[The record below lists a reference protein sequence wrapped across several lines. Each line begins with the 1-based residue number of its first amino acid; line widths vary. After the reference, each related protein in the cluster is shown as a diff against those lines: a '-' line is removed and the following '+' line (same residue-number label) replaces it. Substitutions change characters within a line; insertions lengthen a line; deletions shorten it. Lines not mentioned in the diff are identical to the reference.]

1 VGLSG
6 GIFAVS
12 ELTVVDARAAL
23 IARAMGYV
31 STEPSFAR
39 FLRAVAEATDP
50 EDLRPSSPEVLEER
64 FRKSYG
70 RLGKRE
76 LASFNVYVV
85 PSDRPGGRDIVEVF
99 CADMPFIV
107 DSVLAAVRAYGG
119 VVRAITHPVLQF
131 DPATYRVLEQ
141 PTPGSRLE
149 SFLHIELDPLPDL
162 VVREAM
168 KGEIEATLT
177 DVGRAVAGW
186 RPMLERVK
194 KAVQDWHEHP
204 PKAPPAQIAEGMH
217 FLGWL
222 AEHNFTFLGMREYR
236 LDGDVGAKRLVP
248 VHDSELGILEDPNVL
263 FLRSGRNYVEMT
275 GQHVAFLAEPA
286 PLLVTKANIKS
297 RVHRRGYMDYIG
309 VKLYDADGT
318 PSGELRIIGLF
329 TSMSYATPNIDVPL
343 IRKKVGEVLKRGGND
358 PKGHA
363 GKALMNALDTFPRE
377 ELFQISDDMLF
388 DFATAIAQL
397 SDRPRVRVLSRIDRF
412 DNFVSV
418 LVYVPRDRYDSDIRA
433 LIGVYLAEQYD
444 GRVSAFYPHFP
455 EGDLVRVQFIIGRD
469 GGKTPN
475 PSRDELE
482 AGVMQRILTF
492 GDKLKATSPNPA
504 AIADYL
510 EAFPAAYQANNSTE
524 AALADIETIKLL
536 PDERAIA
543 LRLGTRV
550 GRESPIGLKVYH
562 RGSPIALSDRVP
574 MLENFGFRVIDEDTS
589 TVTPAHG
596 TEVFVHDMLLEADAA
611 VDLSDHNLSQKIE
624 NAILAVWRREAESDA
639 LNALTTLRGLSWDD
653 VEVLRALTRYLKQV
667 GIPYSRDY
675 LNAVL
680 ARHGDVAVALVTLF
694 HAQNDPHFAGHRERS
709 ITQARD
715 TIATAIDV
723 TSSIDEDRILRRTL
737 NLAEAVVRTNAYQ
750 RDQSGA
756 RRPALAIKFD
766 CSKVEALPEPKPY
779 REIFVYSPRVEGLHL
794 RFGPIARGGLRWSDR
809 PEDFRTE
816 VLGLVKAQ
824 QVKNAII
831 VPVGAK
837 GAFVPRQ
844 TPAGAD
850 RETVM
855 REGTI
860 CYKIFVSTLLDVTDN
875 LDIDTVIPPPDVVR
889 RDGDDP
895 YLVVAAD
902 KGTASFSDTAND
914 IAIDRDF
921 WLGDAFASGGSVGYD
936 HKKMG
941 ITARGGWEAVKRHF
955 RELDRDIQTSP
966 FTVVGVGDMSG
977 DVFGNAML
985 LSPQTRLIAAF
996 DHRDIFIDPD
1006 PNPET
1011 SLAERARLFQL
1022 PRSSW
1027 QDYKAE
1033 LISKGGGVYAR
1044 TQKIVPLFAEARKA
1058 LGLGNEQLSPSDV
1071 IRAILKAEV
1080 DLVWFGG
1087 IGTYVKA
1094 ATETDAQAGD
1104 KANDATRINGADI
1117 RALVVGEG
1125 ANLAMTQLGRVE
1137 YARKGGRLNTDAI
1150 DNSAGVNSSDLEVN
1164 IKIAL
1169 GALTRTGQLTT
1180 QTRNEFLASMTT
1192 EVAELCLRNNYLQTL
1207 ALSVEESRGLSAL
1220 PEHQSLI
1227 EALGHSG
1234 ELNRTVE
1241 FLPDN
1246 AALKVRMQAGKG
1258 LTRPELAVL
1267 LAYAKNTVNAELV
1280 ASGVPDDPYLGKELY
1295 RYFPDRL
1302 TETFPDTVTG
1312 HRLRREV
1319 IATVLSNA
1327 MLNRGGPAFV
1337 NELSAATSA
1346 DAGQIAAAYAAAR
1359 DVYGTPDLNK
1369 EIDALDGLVP
1379 GRTQLM
1385 LYTEVQAL
1393 LRREALWFLRNTSFE
1408 FGLAPLVE
1416 RYSAGVAD
1424 VRMLLGSL
1432 ADPWLEG
1439 YIAERTARLESA
1451 RVSRDLAK
1459 RFAELPVLSLGTD
1472 VVLVAE
1478 KTGTTVPEAATA
1490 FFGVLDVFGLGR
1502 VIEEGNGVVLGD
1514 KFDRMALDRA
1524 LANLTR
1530 AQRDLTTD
1538 VLSAGDGDIAGRLE
1552 AWRKGRPEAITR
1564 AVTAVRDLTEG
1575 DMTVSRLSVA
1585 AGLLSD
1591 LARSA

>member
-1 VGLSG
+1 VN
-6 GIFAVS
+6 
-12 ELTVVDARAAL
+12 ELTVFDARAAL
-23 IARAMGYV
+23 IARAQGYL
-31 STEPSFAR
+31 STEPSFSR

-50 EDLRPSSPEVLEER
+50 EDLRPYAVEVLEER

-85 PSDRPGGRDIVEVF
+85 PADRPGGRDIVEVF

-107 DSVLAAVRAYGG
+107 DSVLAAIRVYGG
-119 VVRAITHPVLQF
+119 VVKAITHPVLQF
-131 DPATYRVLEQ
+131 DPATYRVLDQ

-149 SFLHIELDPLPDL
+149 SFLHVEIDPLPDL

-186 RPMLERVK
+186 RPMLERVR
-194 KAVQDWHEHP
+194 KAVQDWHQHP
-204 PKAPPAQIAEGMH
+204 PKAPPAHIAEGMH

-236 LDGDVGAKRLVP
+236 LDGDAGAKRLVP

-263 FLRSGRNYVEMT
+263 FLRSGRNFVEMT
-275 GQHVAFLAEPA
+275 EQHATFLAENA

-309 VKLYDADGT
+309 VKLYDAAGA

-343 IRKKVGEVLKRGGND
+343 IRMKVSEVLKRAGND

-377 ELFQISDDMLF
+377 ELFQISDDLLVE
-388 DFATAIAQL
+388 FATIIAQL
-397 SDRPRVRVLSRIDRF
+397 GDRPRVRVLSRIDRF
-412 DNFVSV
+412 DNFVSA

-433 LIGVYLAEQYD
+433 VIGAYLAEEYD
-444 GRVSAFYPHFP
+444 GRISAFYPHFP

-482 AGVMQRILTF
+482 AGVAGLILTF
-492 GDKLKATSPNPA
+492 GDRLKAASGNSGA
-504 AIADYL
+504 VADFL
-510 EAFPAAYQANNSTE
+510 EAFPADYQANNSADE
-524 AALADIETIKLL
+524 ALADIETIRLL
-536 PDERAIA
+536 PDESAIA
-543 LRLGTRV
+543 LRLGVRD

-562 RGSPIALSDRVP
+562 RGSPIPLSDRVP
-574 MLENFGFRVIDEDTS
+574 MLENFGFRVIDEDTA
-589 TVTPAHG
+589 TVTPTHG
-596 TEVFVHDMLLEADAA
+596 GVTYIHDMQLDATGP
-611 VDLSDHNLSQKIE
+611 VDLADRLLAEKIE
-624 NAILAVWRREAESDA
+624 NAILAVWRGDAESDA

-680 ARHGDVAVALVTLF
+680 ARHGDVAEALVTLF
-694 HAQNDPHFAGHRERS
+694 HADNDPHYAGHRERA
-709 ITQARD
+709 AREART
-715 TIATAIDV
+715 TIAAAIDAT
-723 TSSIDEDRILRRTL
+723 TSLDEDRILRRLL

-756 RRPALAIKFD
+756 RRPALALKFD
-766 CSKVEALPEPKPY
+766 CSKVDALPEPKPY

-850 RETVM
+850 RETVL

-875 LDIDTVIPPPDVVR
+875 LDVDAVVPPPDVMR

-902 KGTASFSDTAND
+902 KGTASFSDTANA
-914 IAIDRDF
+914 IAIGRDF
-921 WLGDAFASGGSVGYD
+921 WLGDAFASGGSAGYD

-966 FTVVGVGDMSG
+966 FTAVGVGDMSG

-1011 SLAERARLFQL
+1011 SLAERSRLFQL

-1027 QDYKAE
+1027 QDYNAE
-1033 LISKGGGVYAR
+1033 LISKGGGVYPR
-1044 TQKIVPLFAEARKA
+1044 TQKVVPLFAEARKA

-1071 IRAILKAEV
+1071 IRAILKAQV
-1080 DLVWFGG
+1080 DLLWFGG
-1087 IGTYVKA
+1087 IGTYVKSA
-1094 ATETDAQAGD
+1094 AETDAQAGD
-1104 KANDATRINGADI
+1104 KANDAVRINGGDI
-1117 RALVVGEG
+1117 RARVVGEG

-1137 YARKGGRLNTDAI
+1137 YAKAGGRLNTDAI

-1192 EVAELCLRNNYLQTL
+1192 EVAALCLRNNYLQTL
-1207 ALSVEESRGLSAL
+1207 ALSVEEHRGLAAF
-1220 PEHQSLI
+1220 PEHHGLI
-1227 EALGHSG
+1227 EALERSG
-1234 ELNRTVE
+1234 DLSRSVE
-1241 FLPDN
+1241 FLPDDP
-1246 AALKVRMQAGKG
+1246 ALRARVQAGKG

-1267 LAYAKNTVNAELV
+1267 LAYAKNGVNSDLLAT
-1280 ASGVPDDPYLGKELY
+1280 GVPDDPYLGKELY

-1302 TETFPDTVTG
+1302 TETFPDTVTT

-1327 MLNRGGPAFV
+1327 MLNRGGAAFV
-1337 NELSAATSA
+1337 SELSAATNA
-1346 DAGQIAAAYAAAR
+1346 DVGQIVAAYAAAR
-1359 DVYGTPDLNK
+1359 DVYGTPELNLLV
-1369 EIDALDGLVP
+1369 DGLDGQVP
-1379 GRTQLM
+1379 GRTQLT
-1385 LYTEVQAL
+1385 LYAEVQAL
-1393 LRREALWFLRNTSFE
+1393 LRREALWFLRNTGFE
-1408 FGLAPLVE
+1408 GGLAPLVE
-1416 RYSAGVAD
+1416 RYAAGIAD
-1424 VRMLLGSL
+1424 VKLLLGSL
-1432 ADPWLEG
+1432 VGPWLERNVTER
-1439 YIAERTARLESA
+1439 AERFEAA
-1451 RVSRDLAK
+1451 GVSRNLAH
-1459 RFAELPVLSLGTD
+1459 RFAELPVLSLATD

-1478 KTGTTVPEAATA
+1478 KTGVTVPEAATA
-1490 FFGVLDVFGLGR
+1490 FFGVLEIFGLGR
-1502 VIEEGNGVVLGD
+1502 VIEEGNAIVLAD
-1514 KFDRMALDRA
+1514 RFDRMALDRA

-1538 VLSAGDGDIAGRLE
+1538 VLSASEGDIAGRLE
-1552 AWRKGRPEAITR
+1552 TWRTSRAEAITR
-1564 AVTAVRDLTEG
+1564 AADAVRSLTEG

>member
-1 VGLSG
+1 VN
-6 GIFAVS
+6 
-12 ELTVVDARAAL
+12 ELTVFDARAAL
-23 IARAMGYV
+23 IARAQGYL

-50 EDLRPSSPEVLEER
+50 EDFRPYPAEMLEER
-64 FRKSYG
+64 FRKSYS

-85 PSDRPGGRDIVEVF
+85 PADRPGGRDIVEVF

-107 DSVLAAVRAYGG
+107 DSVLAAIRSYGG

-131 DPATYRVLEQ
+131 DPATYRVLDQ

-149 SFLHIELDPLPDL
+149 SFLHIEVEPLPDL

-194 KAVQDWHEHP
+194 KAVQDWHQHP
-204 PKAPPAQIAEGMH
+204 PKAPPPQIAEGMH

-236 LDGDVGAKRLVP
+236 LEGDIGAKRLVP

-263 FLRSGRNYVEMT
+263 FLRSGKNYVEMT
-275 GQHVAFLAEPA
+275 EQHATFLAEA
-286 PLLVTKANIKS
+286 SPLLVTKANIKS

-309 VKLYDADGT
+309 AKLYDADGN

-343 IRKKVGEVLKRGGND
+343 IRKKVGEVLKRAGHD
-358 PKGHA
+358 PRGHA

-377 ELFQISDDMLF
+377 ELFQISDDLLF
-388 DFATAIAQL
+388 EFATAIAQL

-412 DNFVSV
+412 DNFVAV
-418 LVYVPRDRYDSDIRA
+418 LVYVPRDRYDSDVRA
-433 LIGVYLAEQYD
+433 VIGAYLADEYE

-469 GGKTPN
+469 GGRTPN
-475 PSRDELE
+475 PSRDALE

-492 GDKLKATSPNPA
+492 GDKLKAASGNA
-504 AIADYL
+504 GAVADFL
-510 EAFPAAYQANNSTE
+510 DAFPADYQATNSSE
-524 AALADIETIKLL
+524 SALADIEIIKLL

-543 LRLGTRV
+543 LRLGMRE

-562 RGSPIALSDRVP
+562 RGSPIPLSDRVP
-574 MLENFGFRVIDEDTS
+574 MLENFGFRVIDEDTA

-596 TEVFVHDMLLEADAA
+596 TATFVHDMLLEADGG
-611 VDLSDHNLSQKIE
+611 VDLSDRTLSEKIE
-624 NAILAVWRREAESDA
+624 NGILAVWRREAESDA

-680 ARHGDVAVALVTLF
+680 ARHGDVAEALVTLF
-694 HAQNDPHFAGHRERS
+694 HADNDPHFAGHRERA
-709 ITQARD
+709 TKEAHE
-715 TIATAIDV
+715 TIAAAVEAT
-723 TSSIDEDRILRRTL
+723 TSIDDDRILRRYL
-737 NLAEAVVRTNAYQ
+737 NLTEAVVRTNAYQ

-766 CSKVEALPEPKPY
+766 CTKVDALPEPKPY

-850 RETVM
+850 RETVL
-855 REGTI
+855 REGTT

-875 LDIDTVIPPPDVVR
+875 LELDTVVPPPDVLR

-902 KGTASFSDTAND
+902 KGTASFSDTANA
-914 IAIDRDF
+914 IATDRDF
-921 WLGDAFASGGSVGYD
+921 WLGDAFASGGSAGYD

-966 FTVVGVGDMSG
+966 LTVVGVGDMSG

-985 LSPQTRLIAAF
+985 LSPQIRLIAAF
-996 DHRDIFIDPD
+996 DHRDIFIDPAPD
-1006 PNPET
+1006 PAV
-1011 SLAERARLFQL
+1011 SMAERSRLFQL

-1027 QDYKAE
+1027 QDYNAE

-1044 TQKIVPLFAEARKA
+1044 TQKVVPLFAEARKA

-1080 DLVWFGG
+1080 DLLWFGG

-1094 ATETDAQAGD
+1094 ATESDAQAGD
-1104 KANDATRINGADI
+1104 KANDAVRINGADI

-1125 ANLAMTQLGRVE
+1125 ANLAVTQLGRIE

-1207 ALSVEESRGLSAL
+1207 ALSVEEHRGLSAF
-1220 PEHQSLI
+1220 PEHQGLI
-1227 EALGHSG
+1227 EALEHAG
-1234 ELNRTVE
+1234 ELSRTVE

-1246 AALKVRMQAGKG
+1246 AALRTRVQGGKG

-1267 LAYAKNTVNAELV
+1267 LAYAKNSVNAQLLR
-1280 ASGVPDDPYLGKELY
+1280 SGVPDDPYLGKELY

-1302 TETFPDTVTG
+1302 TQTFPDTVNG

-1337 NELSAATSA
+1337 SELSAATSA

-1369 EIDALDGLVP
+1369 EIDALDGTVP

-1385 LYTEVQAL
+1385 LYSEVQAL
-1393 LRREALWFLRNTSFE
+1393 LRRQSLWFLRNTSFE
-1408 FGLAPLVE
+1408 GGLAPLVE

-1424 VRMLLGSL
+1424 VRLLLGSL
-1432 ADPWLEG
+1432 AGPWLERH
-1439 YIAERTARLESA
+1439 IAERSEQLEAA
-1451 RVSRDLAK
+1451 RVNRDLAR
-1459 RFAELPVLSLGTD
+1459 RFAELPVLSLATD
-1472 VVLVAE
+1472 IVLVAE
-1478 KTGTTVPEAATA
+1478 KTGVTVPEAATA
-1490 FFGVLDVFGLGR
+1490 FFGVLEVFGLGR
-1502 VIEEGNGVVLGD
+1502 VIEEGNAIVLAD
-1514 KFDRMALDRA
+1514 RFDRMALDRA
-1524 LANLTR
+1524 LANLAR

-1538 VLSAGDGDIAGRLE
+1538 VLAAGGSDIAGRLDR
-1552 AWRKGRPEAITR
+1552 WRNGRPEAITR
-1564 AVTAVRDLTEG
+1564 AATAVRDLTEG

>member
-1 VGLSG
+1 MN
-6 GIFAVS
+6 
-12 ELTVVDARAAL
+12 ELTVFDARAAL
-23 IARAMGYV
+23 IARAMGYAP
-31 STEPSFAR
+31 TEPSFAR

-50 EDLRPSSPEVLEER
+50 EDLRPYTAEVLEER
-64 FRKSYG
+64 FRKSYS

-76 LASFNVYVV
+76 LASFNVYVL

-119 VVRAITHPVLQF
+119 VVKAITHPVLQF

-141 PTPGSRLE
+141 PAPGSRLE

-194 KAVQDWHEHP
+194 KAVQDWHDHA
-204 PKAPPAQIAEGMH
+204 PKAPPASIAEGMH

-236 LDGDVGAKRLVP
+236 LEGTEGAKRLVP

-263 FLRSGRNYVEMT
+263 FLRSGKAYVEMT
-275 GQHVAFLAEPA
+275 EQHAAFLAEPA

-309 VKLYDADGT
+309 VKLYDVSGA
-318 PSGELRIIGLF
+318 PAGELRIIGLF
-329 TSMSYATPNIDVPL
+329 TSISYATPNTEVPL
-343 IRKKVGEVLKRGGND
+343 IRKKVSEVLKRAGHD

-377 ELFQISDDMLF
+377 ELFQISDELLF
-388 DFATAIAQL
+388 EFATAIAQL
-397 SDRPRVRVLSRIDRF
+397 GDRPRVRVLSRIDRF

-433 LIGVYLAEQYD
+433 LIGTYLAQEYE

-492 GDKLKATSPNPA
+492 GDKLKAASRDPG
-504 AIADYL
+504 AITDFL
-510 EAFPAAYQANNSTE
+510 DAFPAAYQANNSTE

-543 LRLGTRV
+543 LRLGVRV
-550 GRESPIGLKVYH
+550 GRESPMGLKVYH

-574 MLENFGFRVIDEDTS
+574 MLENFGFRVIDEDTT

-596 TEVFVHDMLLEADAA
+596 TETYVHDMLLEADGA
-611 VDLSDHNLSQKIE
+611 VDLGDRALSEKIE

-694 HAQNDPHFAGHRERS
+694 HAENDPHFAGHRERS
-709 ITQARD
+709 MAQSHE
-715 TIATAIDV
+715 TIAAAIDA
-723 TSSIDEDRILRRTL
+723 TTSIDEDRILRRLL

-766 CSKVEALPEPKPY
+766 CSKVAELPEPKPY

-875 LDIDTVIPPPDVVR
+875 LELDTVVPPPDVVR

-914 IAIDRDF
+914 IALGRDF
-921 WLGDAFASGGSVGYD
+921 WLGDAFASGGSAGYD

-955 RELDRDIQTSP
+955 RELDRDIQKEP
-966 FTVVGVGDMSG
+966 FRAVGVGDMSG

-1011 SLAERARLFQL
+1011 SLAERSRLFQL

-1027 QDYKAE
+1027 QDYKAD
-1033 LISKGGGVYAR
+1033 LISKGGGVYSR
-1044 TQKIVPLFAEARKA
+1044 SQKIVPLFAEARKA

-1080 DLVWFGG
+1080 DLIWFGG

-1094 ATETDAQAGD
+1094 TTETKAQAGD
-1104 KANDATRINGADI
+1104 KANDATRINGGDI
-1117 RALVVGEG
+1117 RAQVVGEG

-1169 GALTRTGQLTT
+1169 GSLTRTGQLTT
-1180 QTRNEFLASMTT
+1180 QTRNEFLASMTDQ
-1192 EVAELCLRNNYLQTL
+1192 VAELCLRNNYLQTL
-1207 ALSVEESRGLSAL
+1207 ALSVEEYRGPSAF

-1227 EALGHSG
+1227 EALEASG
-1234 ELNRTVE
+1234 ELSRTVE

-1246 AALKVRMQAGKG
+1246 ATLRARVVAGKG

-1302 TETFPDTVTG
+1302 TETFPETVTG

-1379 GRTQLM
+1379 GRTQLL
-1385 LYTEVQAL
+1385 LYTEVQGL
-1393 LRREALWFLRNTSFE
+1393 LRRESLWFLRNTSFE
-1408 FGLAPLVE
+1408 GGLAPLVE

-1424 VRMLLGSL
+1424 VKLLLGTL
-1432 ADPWLEG
+1432 VGPWLEK
-1439 YIAERTARLESA
+1439 YIAERAERLENA
-1451 RVSRDLAK
+1451 RVARDLAR
-1459 RFAELPVLSLGTD
+1459 RFAELPVLSLATD

-1478 KTGTTVPEAATA
+1478 RTGATVPEAATA
-1490 FFGVLDVFGLGR
+1490 FFGVLDAFGLGR
-1502 VIEEGNGVVLGD
+1502 VIEEGNSIVLAD
-1514 KFDRMALDRA
+1514 RFDRMALDRA

-1538 VLSAGDGDIAGRLE
+1538 VLAMGDGDVASRFE
-1552 AWRKGRPEAITR
+1552 AWRNARPEAITR
-1564 AVTAVRDLTEG
+1564 AATAVRDLTEG

>member
-1 VGLSG
+1 MD
-6 GIFAVS
+6 
-12 ELTVVDARAAL
+12 ELTVFGARAAL
-23 IARAMGYV
+23 IARAQGYMT
-31 STEPSFAR
+31 SEPSFAR
-39 FLRAVAEATDP
+39 FLRAVAEASDP
-50 EDLRPSSPEVLEER
+50 EDLRPFTAEMLEER
-64 FRKSYG
+64 FRKSYS

-76 LASFNVYVV
+76 LASFDVYVL
-85 PSDRPGGRDIVEVF
+85 PADRPGGPDIVEVF

-107 DSVLAAVRAYGG
+107 DSVLAAIRLYGG

-131 DPATYRVLEQ
+131 DPATYRVIEQ
-141 PTPGSRLE
+141 PAPGSRLE
-149 SFLHIELDPLPDL
+149 SFLHVEIDPLPDL

-186 RPMLERVK
+186 RPMLERLK
-194 KAVQDWHEHP
+194 KAVQDWHDHP
-204 PKAPPAQIAEGMH
+204 PKAPPAQIAEAMH

-236 LDGDVGAKRLVP
+236 LEGDPGAKRLVP

-263 FLRSGRNYVEMT
+263 FLRSGRTYVEMT
-275 GQHVAFLAEPA
+275 EQHTVFLAEPA
-286 PLLVTKANIKS
+286 PVLVTKANIKS

-309 VKLYDADGT
+309 VKLYDALGD
-318 PSGELRIIGLF
+318 PAGELRIIGLF
-329 TSMSYATPNIDVPL
+329 TSMSYATPNTDVPL
-343 IRKKVGEVLKRGGND
+343 VRKKVAEVLKRAGHD
-358 PKGHA
+358 PASHA

-377 ELFQISDDMLF
+377 ELFQISDDLLF
-388 DFATAIAQL
+388 EFATIMAQL
-397 SDRPRVRVLSRIDRF
+397 GDRPRVRVLSRIDRF

-433 LIGVYLAEQYD
+433 RIGAYLADQYE

-455 EGDLVRVQFIIGRD
+455 EGELVRVQFIIGRD
-469 GGKTPN
+469 GGRTPN

-482 AGVMQRILTF
+482 AGVVARILTF
-492 GDKLKATSPNPA
+492 GDRLKAAAPDPA
-504 AIADYL
+504 AVADFL
-510 EAFPAAYQANNSTE
+510 DAFPADYQANNSTE
-524 AALADIETIKLL
+524 EALADIETIKLL

-543 LRLGTRV
+543 LRLGARV
-550 GRESPIGLKVYH
+550 GREGPMGLKVYH
-562 RGSPIALSDRVP
+562 RGSPIPLSDRVP

-589 TVTPAHG
+589 TVTPAQG
-596 TEVFVHDMLLEADAA
+596 SVTFVHDMLLDAEGA
-611 VDLSDHNLSQKIE
+611 VDLADPVLSEKIE

-667 GIPYSRDY
+667 GIAYSRDY

-680 ARHGDVAVALVTLF
+680 ARHGEVAEALVTLF
-694 HAQNDPHFAGHRERS
+694 HALNDPHYAGHRERS
-709 ITQARD
+709 VTQARE
-715 TIATAIDV
+715 TIAAAIDAT
-723 TSSIDEDRILRRTL
+723 TSLDEDRILRRLL
-737 NLAEAVVRTNAYQ
+737 NLVEAVVRTNAYQ
-750 RDQSGA
+750 RDQTGA

-766 CSKVEALPEPKPY
+766 CSTVDGLPEPKPY

-850 RETVM
+850 RETVL

-875 LDIDTVIPPPDVVR
+875 LELEELVPPPDVVR

-914 IAIDRDF
+914 IAIARDF
-921 WLGDAFASGGSVGYD
+921 WLGDAFASGGSAGYD

-955 RELDRDIQTSP
+955 RELDRDIQTTP
-966 FTVVGVGDMSG
+966 FTAVGVGDMSG

-985 LSPQTRLIAAF
+985 LSPETRLIAAF

-1006 PNPET
+1006 PDPAV
-1011 SLAERARLFQL
+1011 SLAERRRLFEL

-1027 QDYKAE
+1027 QDYNAE
-1033 LISKGGGVYAR
+1033 LISKGGGVYSR
-1044 TQKIVPLFAEARKA
+1044 ELKVVPLFAEARRA
-1058 LGLGNEQLSPSDV
+1058 LGLSNEQLSPAEV

-1080 DLVWFGG
+1080 DLLWFGG

-1094 ATETDAQAGD
+1094 AGETDADAGD
-1104 KANDATRINGADI
+1104 KANDAVRINGGEI

-1169 GALTRTGQLTT
+1169 GTLVRSGQLTS
-1180 QTRNEFLASMTT
+1180 QTRNEFLASMTA

-1207 ALSVEESRGLSAL
+1207 ALSVEEYRGLAAL
-1220 PEHQSLI
+1220 PEHQGLI
-1227 EALGHSG
+1227 EALEHSG
-1234 ELNRTVE
+1234 ELSRAVE
-1241 FLPDN
+1241 FLPDD
-1246 AALKVRMQAGKG
+1246 AALRARAQGGRG

-1267 LAYAKNTVNAELV
+1267 LAYAKNSVNAALLKT
-1280 ASGVPDDPYLGKELY
+1280 GVPDDPYLGRELY

-1302 TETFPDTVTG
+1302 TETFPDTVTA

-1337 NELSAATSA
+1337 HELSAATNA

-1359 DVYGTPDLNK
+1359 DVFGTTDLNR
-1369 EIDALDGLVP
+1369 EIDALDGVVP
-1379 GRTQLM
+1379 GRTQTM
-1385 LYTEVQAL
+1385 LYAEVQAL
-1393 LRREALWFLRNTSFE
+1393 LRREALWFLRHGKLDG
-1408 FGLAPLVE
+1408 GLGPLVE
-1416 RYSAGVAD
+1416 RYAAGVAD
-1424 VRMLLGSL
+1424 VRLLLGNL
-1432 ADPWLEG
+1432 VGAWLERHITG
-1439 YIAERTARLESA
+1439 RTERLETA
-1451 RVSRDLAK
+1451 GVGRDLA
-1459 RFAELPVLSLGTD
+1459 RQFAELPVLALATD

-1478 KTGTTVPEAATA
+1478 RTGATVPEAAA
-1490 FFGVLDVFGLGR
+1490 VFFGVLEIFGLGR
-1502 VIEEGNGVVLGD
+1502 VIEEGTAIVLAD
-1514 KFDRMALDRA
+1514 RFDRMALDRA
-1524 LANLTR
+1524 LANLAR
-1530 AQRDLTTD
+1530 AQRDLTAD
-1538 VLSAGDGDIAGRLE
+1538 VLAMGEGDVDGRLDS
-1552 AWRKGRPEAITR
+1552 WCNSRPEAITR
-1564 AVTAVRDLTEG
+1564 AATAVRDLTEG
-1575 DMTVSRLSVA
+1575 EMTVSRLSVA